1 MGATMQDV
9 LTRITDT
16 ISAVRVMQRSGLIPF
31 PRVDLGVRE
40 ILAVNKYGP
49 FAGSVHAHAAQD
61 PDRVAL
67 IDERGTLTYR
77 ELEERSNALVRAW
90 QAAGI
95 RADSTVGAMCRNHRG
110 LLLTMLAAG
119 KSGARLVLMNTG
131 FGRPQLADVAE
142 REGVHHFVF
151 DSEFTEIAD
160 AMPSEVTPFLSWVD
174 EPVHTPPAETPP
186 RTLDDLIA
194 GQSSEAVPAPEEPG
208 AFVLLTSG
216 TTGTPKGA
224 PRSHTSMFAS
234 AQFLDRIPLRPKQTM
249 LVPAPA
255 FHGTG
260 VSQLVLGFA
269 LENTIVMQR
278 RFDPETTVR
287 LLAEHR
293 ADTLVLV
300 PTMLQRIVDLGPDV
314 LSQYDT
320 SSLKVIFSAGSAI
333 SPDLSIRTQQAF
345 GKVLYNFYGSTEVAA
360 VTIATPDDL
369 ERAPGTAGRVP
380 ATCHIALFDDD
391 GNRITE
397 PDVVGRIFARSG
409 LSFEGYTDGRDKQR
423 IDGMLATGDVG
434 HFDRDGL
441 LFVDG
446 RDDDMIVSGGEN
458 VYPLE
463 VENLISERPDVLD
476 VAVIGVADDQ
486 FGHRLRAF
494 VVPAPTSARDA
505 DEIRAHVK
513 ANLARYKVPRDVV
526 FIEELPRNT
535 TGKVLRR
542 VLIAMEIESD

>member
-1 MGATMQDV
+1 MQDV
-9 LTRITDT
+9 LTKITDT
-16 ISAVRVMQRSGLIPF
+16 LSAVRVMQRSGLIPF

-40 ILAVNKYGP
+40 LLAVGKYGP
-49 FAGSVHAHAAQD
+49 FAGSVHTHAARD

-67 IDERGTLTYR
+67 IDERGLLTYGK
-77 ELEERSNALVRAW
+77 LEGQSNALVRAW
-90 QAAGI
+90 QAVGI
-95 RADSTVGAMCRNHRG
+95 GIDSPVGAMCRNHRG
-110 LLLTMLAAG
+110 LVLTMLAAG

-131 FGRPQLADVAE
+131 FGRPQLADVAK
-142 REGVHHFVF
+142 REGVRWFVF
-151 DSEFTEIAD
+151 DSEFADVAD
-160 AMPSEVTPFLSWVD
+160 ALPTEVTPFLSWTD
-174 EPVHTPPAETPP
+174 GPVRTPPAETPP
-186 RTLDDLIA
+186 RTLDELIA
-194 GQSSEAVPAPEEPG
+194 EQSTDSVPAPEEPG
-208 AFVLLTSG
+208 TLILLTSG

-224 PRSHTSMFAS
+224 PRGHTSPLVT
-234 AQFLDRIPLRPKQTM
+234 AQFLDRIPLRPEQTM
-249 LVPAPA
+249 LMAAPA

-260 VSQLVLGFA
+260 ISQLGLGMA
-269 LENTIVMQR
+269 LENTVVMQR

-300 PTMLQRIVDLGPDV
+300 PTMLQRIIDLGPDV
-314 LSQYDT
+314 LGKYDT
-320 SSLKVIFSAGSAI
+320 SSLKVIFAAGSAI
-333 SPDLSIRTQQAF
+333 PPDLSVRTQQAF

-360 VTIATPDDL
+360 VTVATPDDL

-380 ATCHIALFDDD
+380 ATCHIALFDDA
-391 GNRITE
+391 GNRVTE
-397 PDVVGRIFARSG
+397 PDVVGRIFAKSG
-409 LSFEGYTDGRDKQR
+409 LSFAGYTDGRDKEH

-463 VENLISERPDVLD
+463 VENLIAERPDVLE
-476 VAVIGVADDQ
+476 VAVIGVADDE
-486 FGHRLRAF
+486 FGQRLRAF

-526 FIEELPRNT
+526 FLDEIPRNT

-542 VLIAMEIESD
+542 VLIEMNVESD